1 MFPVRAGFLK
11 LDKTRP
17 CDIERTGWPEVVA
30 GSHFQ
35 TEEQRVIEKGSGPK
49 QTISVTD
56 AIALIVGIVIGIGIF
71 KTPSM
76 IAANTGR
83 NDVFLLAWL
92 AGGVI
97 SVIGALCYAE
107 LAAAYPHTGG
117 DYHYLTR
124 AFGRKI
130 GFLFVWSRMTVI
142 QPGSIAMLAFVFG
155 DYLSTILPLGPP
167 SLYAALSV
175 LILTALNLMGVQKGK
190 WTQNLLTAIKVVG
203 LLMVVLAG
211 MMVPSSST
219 PMVPAHPNPGASFG
233 LAMVFVLLTFGGWNE
248 AAYISAELHEV
259 RRNMVRALL
268 WGVGLITVIYLLMN
282 LAYLRGLGLKEMG
295 QSEVVAADLMRRI
308 LGEGGAKFIS
318 LLIIVSALGAI
329 NACIFTGARTNYALG
344 QDFSMFGFLGKWQER
359 SNTPTNALLFLGVI
373 SLMWV
378 LLGALVR
385 KGFVALVE
393 YTAPVFWCFFL
404 LAGLSLF
411 VLRFKEPEMSRPFR
425 VPLYPFTPLL
435 FCMTCVYMLQS
446 SVVYVGAGAFVG
458 LAVLAAGALLLLL
471 KPDQPKAGTG

>member
-1 MFPVRAGFLK
+1 M
-11 LDKTRP
+11 
-17 CDIERTGWPEVVA
+17 
-30 GSHFQ
+30 
-35 TEEQRVIEKGSGPK
+35 EKGAGPK

-56 AIALIVGIVIGIGIF
+56 MIALIVGVVIGIGIF

-83 NDVFLLAWL
+83 EDVFFLAWL
-92 AGGVI
+92 AGGII
-97 SVIGALCYAE
+97 SVIGALCYSE
-107 LAAAYPHTGG
+107 LATAYPHTGG

-124 AFGRKI
+124 AFGRKV

-155 DYLSTILPLGPP
+155 DYLSTISPLSDSTH

-175 LILTALNLMGVQKGK
+175 VILTVLNLMGVQKGK
-190 WTQNLLTAIKVVG
+190 WTQNLLTAIKVIG
-203 LLMVVLAG
+203 LFAVVLVG
-211 MMVPSSST
+211 MMAPPSSS
-219 PMVPAHPNPGASFG
+219 PMVPAHPHLGTSFG

-248 AAYISAELHEV
+248 AAYISAELYEV

-268 WGVGLITVIYLLMN
+268 WGVGIITVIYLLMN
-282 LAYLRGLGLKEMG
+282 LAYLRGLGLEDIS

-308 LGEGGAKFIS
+308 LGESGAQFIS

-359 SNTPTNALLFLGVI
+359 SNTPTNALLFLGTV

-378 LLGALVR
+378 LLGAFAR
-385 KGFVALVE
+385 KGFVAVVQ

-404 LAGLSLF
+404 LVGLSLF
-411 VLRFKEPEMSRPFR
+411 VLRIKDPEASRPFR

-435 FCMTCVYMLQS
+435 FCMTCIYMLQS
-446 SVVYVGAGAFVG
+446 SVVYVGGGAFVG
-458 LAVLAAGALLLLL
+458 LAVLGAGALLLLL
-471 KPDQPKAGTG
+471 KPRQSNEGAG

>member
-1 MFPVRAGFLK
+1 M
-11 LDKTRP
+11 
-17 CDIERTGWPEVVA
+17 
-30 GSHFQ
+30 
-35 TEEQRVIEKGSGPK
+35 IEKRSGPK
-49 QTISVTD
+49 QTILVTD
-56 AIALIVGIVIGIGIF
+56 AIALIVGVVIGMGIF

-83 NDVFLLAWL
+83 NDLFLLAWL

-124 AFGRKI
+124 AFGKKV

-175 LILTALNLMGVQKGK
+175 FILTALNMLGVQKGK

-211 MMVPSSST
+211 MMAPSSSA
-219 PMVPAHPNPGASFG
+219 PMVPVHPNPGTSFG

-248 AAYISAELHEV
+248 AAYISAELVDV

-268 WGVGLITVIYLLMN
+268 WGVGLITVIYLLIN

-359 SNTPTNALLFLGVI
+359 SNTPTNALFFLGGI
-373 SLMWV
+373 SLVWV
-378 LLGALVR
+378 LLGALAR
-385 KGFVALVE
+385 KGFVAMVE

-411 VLRFKEPEMSRPFR
+411 VLRLKEPEISRPFR

-435 FCMTCVYMLQS
+435 FCLTCVYMLQS
-446 SVVYVGAGAFVG
+446 SVIYVGAGAFVG
-458 LAVLAAGALLLLL
+458 LAVLAAGALILLL
-471 KPDQPKAGTG
+471 KPYQPKGGAG

>member
-1 MFPVRAGFLK
+1 M
-11 LDKTRP
+11 
-17 CDIERTGWPEVVA
+17 
-30 GSHFQ
+30 
-35 TEEQRVIEKGSGPK
+35 EKGPGPK

-56 AIALIVGIVIGIGIF
+56 AIALIVGVVIGIGIF

-124 AFGRKI
+124 AFGRKV

-155 DYLSTILPLGPP
+155 DYLSTILPLGP
-167 SLYAALSV
+167 SFLYAALSV
-175 LILTALNLMGVQKGK
+175 VILTALNLLGVQKGK
-190 WTQNLLTAIKVVG
+190 WTQNLLTAIKVIG
-203 LLMVVLAG
+203 LLMVVLVG
-211 MMVPSSST
+211 MMGSSSST
-219 PMVPAHPNPGASFG
+219 PMVPVHPHPGTSFG

-268 WGVGLITVIYLLMN
+268 WGVGMITVIYLLIN
-282 LAYLRGLGLKEMG
+282 LAYLRGLGLKEMA

-308 LGEGGAKFIS
+308 LGEGGAKLIS

-329 NACIFTGARTNYALG
+329 NACLFTGARTNYALG

-359 SNTPTNALLFLGVI
+359 SNTPTNALLLVGAI

-378 LLGALVR
+378 LLGALAR
-385 KGFVALVE
+385 KGFVAMVE

-411 VLRFKEPEMSRPFR
+411 VLRFKEPEISRPFR
-425 VPLYPFTPLL
+425 VPLYPLTPIL
-435 FCMTCVYMLQS
+435 FCFTCVYMLHS

-471 KPDQPKAGTG
+471 KPYPPEKRPG

>member
-1 MFPVRAGFLK
+1 MRKSQG
-11 LDKTRP
+11 R
-17 CDIERTGWPEVVA
+17 
-30 GSHFQ
+30 SYFQ
-35 TEEQRVIEKGSGPK
+35 TEGQRVIEKGAGPK

-56 AIALIVGIVIGIGIF
+56 AIALIVGIVIGMGIF

-83 NDVFLLAWL
+83 EDVFFLAWL

-107 LAAAYPHTGG
+107 LATAYPHTGG

-124 AFGRKI
+124 AFGRKV
-130 GFLFVWSRMTVI
+130 GFLFVWSRMTII

-155 DYLSTILPLGPP
+155 DYLTTILPLGHSAH

-175 LILTALNLMGVQKGK
+175 VILTAMNLMGVQKGK
-190 WTQNLLTAIKVVG
+190 WTQNVLTAIKVIG
-203 LLMVVLAG
+203 LLTVVLVG
-211 MMVPSSST
+211 MMAPPFSS
-219 PMVPAHPNPGASFG
+219 PMVPVNPNPGTSFG

-248 AAYISAELHEV
+248 AAYISAELVEV

-268 WGVGLITVIYLLMN
+268 WGVGIITVIYLLIN

-308 LGEGGAKFIS
+308 LGQGGAKFIS
-318 LLIIVSALGAI
+318 LLIIVSVLGAI
-329 NACIFTGARTNYALG
+329 NASIFTGARTNYTLG
-344 QDFSMFGFLGKWQER
+344 QDFSMFGFLGKWQEC
-359 SNTPTNALLFLGVI
+359 SNTPTNALLFMGAI

-378 LLGALVR
+378 LLGALAR
-385 KGFVALVE
+385 KGFVAMVE

-411 VLRFKEPEMSRPFR
+411 VLRIKEPEISRPFR
-425 VPLYPFTPLL
+425 VPFYPFTPLF

-446 SVVYVGAGAFVG
+446 SVVYVGSGAFVG
-458 LAVLAAGALLLLL
+458 LAVLAAGALVLLL
-471 KPDQPKAGTG
+471 KPYQPKQGAG

>member
-35 TEEQRVIEKGSGPK
+35 TEGQRVIEKGSGPK

-124 AFGRKI
+124 AFGRKV

-175 LILTALNLMGVQKGK
+175 LILTALNLLGVQKGK

-359 SNTPTNALLFLGVI
+359 SNTPANALLFLGAI

-378 LLGALVR
+378 LLGGLVR
-385 KGFVALVE
+385 KGFVAMVE

-411 VLRFKEPEMSRPFR
+411 VLRFKEPEIPRPFR

-458 LAVLAAGALLLLL
+458 VAVLAAGALLLLL
-471 KPDQPKAGTG
+471 KPQQPKAATG

>member
-35 TEEQRVIEKGSGPK
+35 TEGQRVIEKGSGPK

-175 LILTALNLMGVQKGK
+175 LILTALNLLGVQKGK

-268 WGVGLITVIYLLMN
+268 WGVGLITVIYLLIN

-359 SNTPTNALLFLGVI
+359 SNTPANALLFLGAI

-378 LLGALVR
+378 LLGGLVR
-385 KGFVALVE
+385 KGFVAMVE

-411 VLRFKEPEMSRPFR
+411 VLRFKEPEIPRPFR

-458 LAVLAAGALLLLL
+458 VAVLAAGALLLLL
-471 KPDQPKAGTG
+471 KPQQPKAATG

>member
-1 MFPVRAGFLK
+1 
-11 LDKTRP
+11 
-17 CDIERTGWPEVVA
+17 
-30 GSHFQ
+30 
-35 TEEQRVIEKGSGPK
+35 VIEKGSGPK
-49 QTISVTD
+49 QTISITD
-56 AIALIVGIVIGIGIF
+56 AIALIVGVVIGIGIF
-71 KTPSM
+71 KTPSI

-124 AFGRKI
+124 AFGRKV

-155 DYLSTILPLGPP
+155 DYLSTILPLGPS

-175 LILTALNLMGVQKGK
+175 FLLTALNLFGVQKGK
-190 WTQNLLTAIKVVG
+190 WTQNLLTAIKVIG
-203 LLMVVLAG
+203 LLMVVWVG
-211 MMVPSSST
+211 MMAPSSST
-219 PMVPAHPNPGASFG
+219 PMVSVHPSPGTSFG

-248 AAYISAELHEV
+248 AAYISAELYEV

-268 WGVGLITVIYLLMN
+268 WGVGIITVIYLLMN

-344 QDFSMFGFLGKWQER
+344 QDFSMFGFLGKWPER
-359 SNTPTNALLFLGVI
+359 SNTPRNALLFLGTI
-373 SLMWV
+373 SLVWV
-378 LLGALVR
+378 LLGAFAR
-385 KGFVALVE
+385 KGFVAMVE

-411 VLRFKEPEMSRPFR
+411 VLRFKEPEISRPFR
-425 VPLYPFTPLL
+425 VPLYPFAPLL

-458 LAVLAAGALLLLL
+458 LAVLAAGALLLFL
-471 KPDQPKAGTG
+471 KPYQPKEEPR